1 MKVVDFPTDFAMAK
15 TDSIEIVHR
24 DLWWEVFTVGKD
36 LDPAI
41 ESRTLCNS
49 SRERL
54 ARYGHLMG
62 IKFSTSRN
70 NKILGVK
77 LTARCLGGLSTSI
90 LVASKIQLL

>member
-1 MKVVDFPTDFAMAK
+1 LDITSNASTKLMKVVDFPTDFAMAK

-36 LDPAI
+36 LDPAM

-54 ARYGHLMG
+54 ARHGHLMG
-62 IKFSTSRN
+62 INFP
-70 NKILGVK
+70 
-77 LTARCLGGLSTSI
+77 
-90 LVASKIQLL
+90 LVAIIK